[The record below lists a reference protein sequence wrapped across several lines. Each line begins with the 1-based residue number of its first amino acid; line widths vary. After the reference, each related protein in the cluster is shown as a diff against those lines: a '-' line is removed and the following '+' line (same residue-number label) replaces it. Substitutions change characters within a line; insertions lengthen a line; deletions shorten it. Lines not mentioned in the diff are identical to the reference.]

1 MKRFLIILLSFCLI
15 NVAFGQSIFN
25 QNGAFKK
32 RMDERGHRN
41 NSAISFKKT
50 NKYANDSLADVSV
63 QEVEAKPAKTRNYKV
78 YTEKKSTTTGETT
91 YTSTSNKGL
100 LGRIKRNQR
109 EGRYKVYSTKEKAT
123 AKQTKTATTK
133 VQQTVTRANTATPV
147 VATKPA
153 ATVTTKPATAVSS
166 KPATTVIAK
175 PATTTKAVVTTK
187 PAAARRVSA
196 GPRWAVDV
204 KSGVQYTIP
213 RFDCEYDGSRSLG
226 FSVTPRYDINRF
238 FSAGVGFNFYKNQIE
253 IFDTD
258 IMSGFIDPSTYNPK
272 GVQKIKYHSLQG
284 DATLYYNPAAHFA
297 GTKKFKSFVYGGV
310 GYAFNTSD
318 IDSNRKEHY
327 LFIKG
332 GFQPTYYYNDYFGFF
347 ADLGLMVTSE
357 RYIGCYHD
365 NNLVGVNIGAGVLFR
380 F

>member
-41 NSAISFKKT
+41 NSAITFKKT

-63 QEVEAKPAKTRNYKV
+63 QEVETKPAKTRNYKV

-123 AKQTKTATTK
+123 AKQTKTATPK
-133 VQQTVTRANTATPV
+133 VQQTVTRAKTAAPV
-147 VATKPA
+147 VA
-153 ATVTTKPATAVSS
+153 
-166 KPATTVIAK
+166 
-175 PATTTKAVVTTK
+175 TK

-196 GPRWAVDV
+196 GPRWSVDV

-213 RFDCEYDGSRSLG
+213 RFDCEYDGSRSFG

-238 FSAGVGFNFYKNQIE
+238 FSAGIGFNFYKNQIE
-253 IFDTD
+253 IFDTK
-258 IMSGFIDPSTYNPK
+258 IMSGFIDPSTYNPN

-297 GTKKFKSFVYGGV
+297 GTRKFKSFVYGGV